1 MRDGMKGLTAVAG
14 IGGTRYLKRG
24 TGPAE
29 KRMLLEAVIDA
40 CHDAGLD
47 PSEVDGFTTYGD
59 GHDEGPVLATAL
71 GTKDF
76 RFSVISTGGGGGI
89 AGAIAAASAAICAG
103 IADNV
108 IVYRALA
115 QAESGRQ
122 EFVRYHFTSLYR
134 AQGIVS
140 AVQTGSLRTR
150 RMLDEHGVPASVI
163 EEFTR
168 AVHFH
173 GSRNPD
179 GLAYGQPLS
188 PEKYAAGRMVV
199 TPQRVYD
206 CSREADGAF
215 AILVTSAERAR
226 SLRQAPA
233 YILGV
238 EQSGYGEDAG
248 NSDPYAYSGFG
259 PAASRLWQRAGC
271 GPEDV
276 DVVQVYENTA
286 GPAIQALIDHGF
298 TTFAEAEKFFTFEN
312 LVAPGGGLPV
322 NTSGGNMSA
331 GFVHGM
337 GLPVEAVR
345 QIRGSSCNQVPEVRR
360 SLFIAGPQAQL
371 TGSVL
376 FGSDPDL

>member
-1 MRDGMKGLTAVAG
+1 MIDGMKGLTAVAG
-14 IGGTRYLKRG
+14 VGGTRYFKRG
-24 TGPAE
+24 TGQAE
-29 KRMLLEAVIDA
+29 KRMLLEAVIGA
-40 CHDAGLD
+40 CRDAGLD
-47 PSEVDGFTTYGD
+47 PREVDGFTTYGD

-71 GTKDF
+71 GIKDF

-89 AGAIAAASAAICAG
+89 AGAIAAASAAISTG
-103 IADNV
+103 IAENV

-122 EFVRYHFTSLYR
+122 EFVRYHYTSLYR

-150 RMLDEHGVPASVI
+150 RMLDAHGVPSSVI

-188 PEKYAAGRMVV
+188 PEKYAAGRMIVE
-199 TPQRVYD
+199 PQRVYD

-215 AILVTSAERAR
+215 AILITSSERAR

-233 YILGV
+233 YVLGV

-259 PAASRLWQRAGC
+259 PAAARLWRRAGC

-298 TTFAEAEKFFTFEN
+298 TTFANAEKFFTFEN

-322 NTSGGNMSA
+322 NTAGGNMAA

-345 QIRGSSCNQVPEVRR
+345 QIRGTSCNQVPGARR

-376 FGSDPDL
+376 FGSEPDL